1 MTSNDWRDEPVLPE
15 QTSDD
20 TDDVDPER
28 VNDEDLERLLRE
40 VTPHHGN

>member
-1 MTSNDWRDEPVLPE
+1 MSSNDWRDEPVLPD

-40 VTPHHGN
+40 VPPHHGN